1 MTEDEAKAWLT
12 DAWGVSRETY
22 EKLSALQSMVVAE
35 NEKQNLIS
43 SGSIPSFWARHIVDS
58 AQLLVHATPPGAAGD
73 QSRNW
78 LDLGTG
84 AGFPGLVIAIMRDAP
99 ITFVE
104 SRRKRIDFLVEAM
117 EALKLPHVSI
127 FGGRLEL
134 LEQERFSVISARAFA
149 PLPKL
154 LSLAHRFSTNET
166 RWLLPKGRSA
176 REEVEAAQADWSG
189 VFHVEQSLTNAESAI
204 IIARQVGK
212 KGRV

>member
-12 DAWGVSRETY
+12 DAWGVSRETF
-22 EKLSALQSMVVAE
+22 EKLSVLQSMVVAG

-43 SGSIPSFWARHIVDS
+43 AGSIPSFWARHIVDS
-58 AQLLVHATPPGAAGD
+58 AQLLVHATPPGAADD

-166 RWLLPKGRSA
+166 RWLLPKGRRA

-204 IIARQVGK
+204 IIARKVGK